1 MSALSIGIQLELG
14 AVHFYRAE
22 AAAATDASVTAFYE
36 ELALWESDRPT
47 VPMKS
52 PKGDGGKEP
61 TVVPESE
68 GKHSPH
74 AEADKGVETKLG
86 ILTEKARGNPKLRF
100 TSLAH
105 LLNED
110 FLKGCF
116 EEIKRKKAP
125 GGRDKAP
132 GVDGVVAEEYGRNL
146 EANLRVLVERMK
158 AKTYR
163 PQPVQRAYIPKPD
176 GKQRPLGI
184 PAVEDRIVQLGIAKI
199 LSAIFEADFLE
210 ESYGF
215 RPNRSPHQALGEIDR
230 AIMTKPVN
238 WVVDMDIEGY
248 FDSVPHDWLMKSLGV
263 RIQDPSLMRLVAR
276 FLKSGVMEDGKV
288 EATEIGTPQG
298 GNLSPVISNVFLHY
312 VLDLWFEKKVK
323 PNLKGYAK
331 YCRFADDFVVCF
343 ERQEEAEAFGKLL
356 RERLEKFGLKV
367 SEKKSRIVEFG
378 RTAWKKYQQGSKRPA
393 TFDFL
398 GFTHYCDKTRKG
410 AFKLGRKTSS
420 KKLRAKL
427 TAANLWLKSIRNVTK
442 LSAWWP
448 VFRAKL
454 RGHYNYYGVSG
465 NMGEMRAFYFKTK
478 RMAFKWI
485 NRRSQRKSFT
495 YETFERF
502 LVWNPLPQPRIIHN
516 LYAFS

>member
-1 MSALSIGIQLELG
+1 MKSKEL
-14 AVHFYRAE
+14 RK
-22 AAAATDASVTAFYE
+22 T
-36 ELALWESDRPT
+36 LRESDQS
-47 VPMKS
+47 VLPMKQVNTC
-52 PKGDGGKEP
+52 GGKGLA
-61 TVVPESE
+61 VVPESE

-74 AEADKGVETKLG
+74 AEADKRVETKLG

-116 EEIKRKKAP
+116 KEIKRRKAT
-125 GGRDKAP
+125 GGRPKAA
-132 GVDGVVAEEYGRNL
+132 GVDGLGAEEYGENL
-146 EANLRVLVERMK
+146 EANLKGLVERMK
-158 AKTYR
+158 AKAYR
-163 PQPVQRAYIPKPD
+163 PQPVRRAYIPKPD

-184 PAVEDRIVQLGIAKI
+184 LTVEDRIVQLGIAKI

-210 ESYGF
+210 DSYGF
-215 RPNRSPHQALGEIDR
+215 RPNRNPHQALGEIDR

-238 WVVDMDIEGY
+238 YVVDMDIEQF
-248 FDSVPHDWLMKSLGV
+248 FDSVPHDWLMKLLAV
-263 RIQDPSLMRLVAR
+263 RINDPSLMRLIAR
-276 FLKSGVMEDGKV
+276 FLKAGVMEEGKL

-298 GNLSPVISNVFLHY
+298 GNLSPVISNIFLHY

-323 PNLKGYAK
+323 STLKGYAK
-331 YCRFADDFVVCF
+331 YCRFADDFVICF
-343 ERQEEAEAFGKLL
+343 ERREEAEAFGKLL
-356 RERLEKFGLKV
+356 RVRLEKFGLRV
-367 SEKKSRIVEFG
+367 SEKKSRILEFG
-378 RTAWKKYQQGSKRPA
+378 RSAWKRYQEGGKRPA

-427 TAANLWLKSIRNVTK
+427 TAANAWLKSVRNVAK
-442 LSAWWP
+442 LSVWWP

-454 RGHYNYYGVSG
+454 RGHYNYFGVSG
-465 NMGEMRAFYFKTK
+465 NMRELQAFYSKTK
-478 RMAFKWI
+478 MMAFKWI

-495 YETFERF
+495 LEGFERF
-502 LVWNPLPQPRIIHN
+502 LCWNPLPQPRILHN

>member
-1 MSALSIGIQLELG
+1 MKS
-14 AVHFYRAE
+14 
-22 AAAATDASVTAFYE
+22 E
-36 ELALWESDRPT
+36 ELRKTLWESDRLT
-47 VPMKS
+47 VPMKR
-52 PKGDGGKEP
+52 GNACGGKGP
-61 TVVPESE
+61 AVVPESE

-74 AEADKGVETKLG
+74 AEADKRVETRLG
-86 ILTEKARGNPKLRF
+86 ILTEKARANPKLRF

-116 EEIKRKKAP
+116 EEIRRRKTT
-125 GGRDKAP
+125 GGRPKAS
-132 GVDGVVAEEYGRNL
+132 GVDGIGAEEYAGNL
-146 EANLRVLVERMK
+146 EKNLKGLVERMR
-158 AKTYR
+158 AKSYR
-163 PQPVQRAYIPKPD
+163 PQPVRRAYIPKPD

-184 PAVEDRIVQLGIAKI
+184 LTVEDRVVQLGIAKI

-210 ESYGF
+210 DSYGF

-230 AIMTKPVN
+230 AIMTRPVN
-238 WVVDMDIEGY
+238 WIVDMDIEKF
-248 FDSVPHDWLMKSLGV
+248 FDSVPHEWLMKSLAV
-263 RIQDPSLMRLVAR
+263 RINDPSLVRLIAR
-276 FLKSGVMEDGKV
+276 FLKSGVMEEGKF

-298 GNLSPVISNVFLHY
+298 GNLSPVLSNIFLHY

-323 PNLKGYAK
+323 LTFEGYSR

-343 ERQEEAEAFGKLL
+343 ERREEAEAFGKLL

-367 SEKKSRIVEFG
+367 SEGKSRILEFG
-378 RTAWKKYQQGSKRPA
+378 RAAWKRYQEGGKRPA

-427 TAANLWLKSIRNVTK
+427 TAANLWLRSVRNVAK
-442 LSAWWP
+442 LSVWWP

-454 RGHYNYYGVSG
+454 RGHYNYFGVSG
-465 NMGEMRAFYFKTK
+465 NMREMRAFYFKTK
-478 RMAFKWI
+478 QMAFKWI
-485 NRRSQRKSFT
+485 NRRSQKKSFT
-495 YETFERF
+495 LEVFERF
-502 LVWNPLPQPRIIHN
+502 LTWNPLPKPRILHN

>member
-1 MSALSIGIQLELG
+1 MKS
-14 AVHFYRAE
+14 
-22 AAAATDASVTAFYE
+22 E
-36 ELALWESDRPT
+36 ELRKTLRESDQLT
-47 VPMKS
+47 VPLKS
-52 PKGDGGKEP
+52 LKEDGGKRL
-61 TVVPESE
+61 TVVPESK

-74 AEADKGVETKLG
+74 AEADKRVETQLG
-86 ILTEKARGNPKLRF
+86 ILTEKARANPKLRF

-110 FLKGCF
+110 FLGGCF
-116 EEIKRKKAP
+116 EEIKRKKAT

-132 GVDGVVAEEYGRNL
+132 GVDGVAAEEYGRNL
-146 EANLRVLVERMK
+146 EANLKGLVERMK
-158 AKTYR
+158 AKSYR
-163 PQPVQRAYIPKPD
+163 PQPVRRAHIPKPD
-176 GKQRPLGI
+176 GRQRPLGI

-210 ESYGF
+210 DSYGF
-215 RPNRSPHQALGEIDR
+215 RPNRSPHQALVEIDR

-238 WVVDMDIEGY
+238 WVVDMDIERY
-248 FDSVPHDWLMKSLGV
+248 FDSVPHDWLMKCLGV
-263 RIQDPSLMRLVAR
+263 RINDPSLMRLVAR
-276 FLKSGVMEDGKV
+276 FLKSGVMEDGKLQ
-288 EATEIGTPQG
+288 AMEIGTPQG
-298 GNLSPVISNVFLHY
+298 GNLSPVISNIFLHY
-312 VLDLWFEKKVK
+312 VLDLWFGKKVK
-323 PNLKGYAK
+323 PTFKGYSK

-367 SEKKSRIVEFG
+367 SEKKSRILEFG
-378 RTAWKKYQQGSKRPA
+378 RRAWRKCQEGEPRPA

-427 TAANLWLKSIRNVTK
+427 TAANLWLKSVRNVAK
-442 LSAWWP
+442 LSVWWP

-454 RGHYNYYGVSG
+454 RGHYNYFGVSG
-465 NMGEMRAFYFKTK
+465 NMREMKVFCNRTK

-495 YETFERF
+495 LEAFERF
-502 LVWNPLPQPRIIHN
+502 LVWNPLPQPRILHN
-516 LYAFS
+516 LYAFF

>member
-1 MSALSIGIQLELG
+1 
-14 AVHFYRAE
+14 
-22 AAAATDASVTAFYE
+22 
-36 ELALWESDRPT
+36 
-47 VPMKS
+47 MKQ
-52 PKGDGGKEP
+52 GNACGGKGLA
-61 TVVPESE
+61 VVPESK
-68 GKHSPH
+68 GKHLPH
-74 AEADKGVETKLG
+74 TEADKGVETRLR
-86 ILTEKARGNPKLRF
+86 ILTEKARANPKLRF

-116 EEIKRKKAP
+116 EEIKRKKAS

-132 GVDGVVAEEYGRNL
+132 GVDGMRAEEYGENL
-146 EANLRVLVERMK
+146 EANLKGLVERMK
-158 AKTYR
+158 TKSYR
-163 PQPVQRAYIPKPD
+163 PQPVRRVYIPKPD

-184 PAVEDRIVQLGIAKI
+184 PAVEDRVVQLGIAKI

-210 ESYGF
+210 DSYGF
-215 RPNRSPHQALGEIDR
+215 RPNRSPHQALGEINR
-230 AIMTKPVN
+230 AITTRPVN
-238 WVVDMDIEGY
+238 WIVDMDIERY
-248 FDSVPHDWLMKSLGV
+248 FDSVPHDWVMKSLAV
-263 RIQDPSLMRLVAR
+263 RINDPSLMRLVAH
-276 FLKSGVMEDGKV
+276 FLKSGVMEDGKL

-298 GNLSPVISNVFLHY
+298 GNLSPVISNIFLHY

-323 PNLKGYAK
+323 PTFKGYAK

-343 ERQEEAEAFGKLL
+343 ERREEAEAFGKLL
-356 RERLEKFGLKV
+356 RERFEKFGLKI
-367 SEKKSRIVEFG
+367 SEKKSRILEFG
-378 RTAWKKYQQGSKRPA
+378 RTAWKQYQQGGKRPA

-442 LSAWWP
+442 LTTWWP

-454 RGHYNYYGVSG
+454 RGHYNYFGVSG
-465 NMGEMRAFYFKTK
+465 NMREMQAFYFKTK
-478 RMAFKWI
+478 QMAFKWI

-495 YETFERF
+495 LETFERF
-502 LVWNPLPQPRIIHN
+502 LAWNPLPQPRILHN
-516 LYAFS
+516 LYAFSRS

>member
-1 MSALSIGIQLELG
+1 MKS
-14 AVHFYRAE
+14 
-22 AAAATDASVTAFYE
+22 E
-36 ELALWESDRPT
+36 EFRKTPWESDRLT
-47 VPMKS
+47 VPMKQ
-52 PKGDGGKEP
+52 GNACEGKEP
-61 TVVPESE
+61 AVVPESE
-68 GKHSPH
+68 GKHPPH
-74 AEADKGVETKLG
+74 TEADKRVETKLG
-86 ILTEKARGNPKLRF
+86 ILTEKARANPKLRF

-116 EEIKRKKAP
+116 EEIKRRKAS

-132 GVDGVVAEEYGRNL
+132 GVDGVRVEEYGENL
-146 EANLRVLVERMK
+146 EANLKGLVERMK
-158 AKTYR
+158 TKSYR
-163 PQPVQRAYIPKPD
+163 PQPVRRVYIPKPD

-210 ESYGF
+210 NSYGF
-215 RPNRSPHQALGEIDR
+215 RPNRNPHQALGEIDR

-238 WVVDMDIEGY
+238 WIVDMDIERY
-248 FDSVPHDWLMKSLGV
+248 FDSVPHDWLMRCLGV

-276 FLKSGVMEDGKV
+276 FLKSGVMEDGKL

-298 GNLSPVISNVFLHY
+298 GNLSPVISNIFLHY

-323 PNLKGYAK
+323 LTLRGYSK

-343 ERQEEAEAFGKLL
+343 KRQEEAETFGKLL

-367 SEKKSRIVEFG
+367 SEKKSRIIEFG
-378 RTAWKKYQQGSKRPA
+378 RTAWKKYKEGGNKVT

-427 TAANLWLKSIRNVTK
+427 TAANQWLKSIRNVTK
-442 LSAWWP
+442 LSIWWP

-465 NMGEMRAFYFKTK
+465 NMREMQAFYYRTK
-478 RMAFKWI
+478 MTAFKWL
-485 NRRSQRKSFT
+485 NRRSQKRSFT
-495 YETFERF
+495 LEEFESF
-502 LVWNPLPQPRIIHN
+502 LRWNPLPQPRILHN
-516 LYAFS
+516 LYAFA